1 MDLGFPKGY
10 AKSGRNSNILIYGRG
25 EDQLL
30 TVGDLSQMIFTVGE
44 RGGIDQKSFRGTN
57 KLCE

>member
-10 AKSGRNSNILIYGRG
+10 AKSGRNSNILIHGRG

-30 TVGDLSQMIFTVGE
+30 TVRDLSDMISTVGE
-44 RGGIDQKSFRGTN
+44 RGELDHKSFRGTN